1 MRLVVDTGPLIALSK
16 TGHLDLL
23 LQLFDEI
30 VIPAA
35 VLSEVAKP
43 GETRPAQ
50 KSKAVVGLRR
60 ATSQ

>member
-1 MRLVVDTGPLIALSK
+1 MRLVVDAGPLVALSK

-23 LQLFDEI
+23 PQLFDEI

-43 GETRPAQ
+43 GETRPG
-50 KSKAVVGLRR
+50 SEICVIR
-60 ATSQ
+60 S